1 MVTSMKAKYGQ
12 LPISHLHNRLQ
23 KVEGEVDEFT
33 DRIREL
39 TFDKCSCKNG
49 KSRGK
54 LLPF

>member
-1 MVTSMKAKYGQ
+1 MKAKYGQ